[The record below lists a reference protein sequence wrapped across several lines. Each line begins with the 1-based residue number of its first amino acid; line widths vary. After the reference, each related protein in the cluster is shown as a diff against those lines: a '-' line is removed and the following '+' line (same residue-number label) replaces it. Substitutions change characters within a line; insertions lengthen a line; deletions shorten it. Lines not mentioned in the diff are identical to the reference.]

1 MKQEE
6 ERLSFRRGDAA
17 AIIGVALAALVL
29 LVLFLRFSGSD
40 TRPTVCIYREGK
52 KIQELTLDQD
62 GEYTV
67 QGEYR
72 NRVSVLG
79 GRVCMAESDCPGEDC
94 VHSGWISRP
103 GQSIVCLPNRV
114 EIRLEGAEN
123 SDDVDAVVR

>member
-6 ERLSFRRGDAA
+6 ERLSFRRGDAV

-72 NRVSVLG
+72 NRVTVRD
-79 GRVCMAESDCPGEDC
+79 GRVCVSESDCPGEDC
-94 VHSGWISRP
+94 VHSGWASRP

-114 EIRLEGAEN
+114 EIRLEGTGN
-123 SDDVDAVVR
+123 GDDVDAVVR